1 MGFQL
6 VASRLL
12 APVFGTTLFVWAF
25 IISTFLSAFSAGA
38 LIGGLISRLDARR
51 VRNAIVVI
59 GIIGSGSL
67 GFTAEIGRETI
78 AYFDSM
84 TTWMW
89 ISLGNSCL
97 FLFFSLASAMSCVL
111 PIMIEALTVRGAR
124 GGLSSGIVY
133 AVITLGNIAG
143 VMTTAFVIIPRLPTS
158 KILVFWLEATFMCF
172 IVIYALALQVE
183 FRKLPLPIKDE
194 IIDCSRACIQ
204 LRRERIGIGRGT
216 FCVSDTRGIGPVAGV
231 VGIGLA

>member
-89 ISLGNSCL
+89 ISLGK
-97 FLFFSLASAMSCVL
+97 FVL
-111 PIMIEALTVRGAR
+111 
-124 GGLSSGIVY
+124 
-133 AVITLGNIAG
+133 
-143 VMTTAFVIIPRLPTS
+143 
-158 KILVFWLEATFMCF
+158 ILVFFSRLGD
-172 IVIYALALQVE
+172 VVRLANYD
-183 FRKLPLPIKDE
+183 RGA
-194 IIDCSRACIQ
+194 DCERSAGWPVVWNS
-204 LRRERIGIGRGT
+204 LRG
-216 FCVSDTRGIGPVAGV
+216 
-231 VGIGLA
+231 

>member
-6 VASRLL
+6 IASRLL
-12 APVFGTTLFVWAF
+12 APVFGTTLFVGAF
-25 IISTFLSAFSAGA
+25 IISTFLAAFSGA
-38 LIGGLISRLDARR
+38 LIGGSISRLDARR

-133 AVITLGNIAG
+133 AVSTLGNIAG

-204 LRRERIGIGRGT
+204 LRRERIGIGHGT
-216 FCVSDTRGIGPVAGV
+216 FCVSNTRGIPESSNV
-231 VGIGLA
+231 